1 VNSRPSG
8 DFRLVQATLCVPC
21 CCREILCSI
30 RSDTN
35 THSYSNAEA
44 APTSASSPNTAAIIS
59 DLARILF
66 CFDRAKRSCYT
77 NAVTFRF
84 ISQILI
90 MAFLVAGC
98 AEVSHAALFS
108 DGFVVYV
115 SDRPYPSDFDPYYNQ
130 PKIYRQPRY
139 YEYTSKKR
147 KGNKVFKTTK
157 VKDQYG
163 RTVYKKTTSHKKKK
177 R

>member
-1 VNSRPSG
+1 M
-8 DFRLVQATLCVPC
+8 
-21 CCREILCSI
+21 
-30 RSDTN
+30 
-35 THSYSNAEA
+35 
-44 APTSASSPNTAAIIS
+44 
-59 DLARILF
+59 
-66 CFDRAKRSCYT
+66 
-77 NAVTFRF
+77 TFRF
-84 ISQILI
+84 IPKILVI
-90 MAFLVAGC
+90 ALLVTASARISDGAF
-98 AEVSHAALFS
+98 FS

-115 SDRPYPSDFDPYYNQ
+115 GDRPYPGDFDPYFNQ

-177 R
+177 K